1 MSLYV
6 FTYNPVLPW
15 HTWHQWVHSAE
26 KKIKKRQG
34 HYSYCAPNVTDC
46 LTSFVHHWTN
56 ETFLKKYSRH
66 PFSTWFLTGHPVF
79 LYSNSK
85 KFQYQIFNLSINIH
99 QLARNLWFVSPI
111 SSRGE
116 KKLNTIITTTFLNNL
131 GNAMFGTITFVVKLS
146 SECTIVKKRIISSSV
161 TSNSWTKMF
170 IVQYLSPVHNKHPLC
185 PNHLAKTKLKIQKM
199 QIKNK

>member
-1 MSLYV
+1 MILDRHYIQDHSHKLLNVYPSMCLH
-6 FTYNPVLPW
+6 TLPKLPLLP
-15 HTWHQWVHSAE
+15 QFR
-26 KKIKKRQG
+26 I
-34 HYSYCAPNVTDC
+34 
-46 LTSFVHHWTN
+46 LF
-56 ETFLKKYSRH
+56 
-66 PFSTWFLTGHPVF
+66 FSKSEMAHIEPL
-79 LYSNSK
+79 L
-85 KFQYQIFNLSINIH
+85 IFNLSINIH

>member
-1 MSLYV
+1 MFLHITRFYHDTPGINECIV
-6 FTYNPVLPW
+6 PK
-15 HTWHQWVHSAE
+15 

-131 GNAMFGTITFVVKLS
+131 GNAMSTI
-146 SECTIVKKRIISSSV
+146 E
-161 TSNSWTKMF
+161 SWVF
-170 IVQYLSPVHNKHPLC
+170 
-185 PNHLAKTKLKIQKM
+185 AA
-199 QIKNK
+199 